1 MKLRTSEICK
11 LYSISRRT
19 LYRWIRLGMVNVVRT
34 PGGHLRFDVDEVK
47 KLFSEKKNQ
56 RVAGQN

>member
-19 LYRWIRLGMVNVVRT
+19 LYRWIKSGMISVVRT
-34 PGGHLRFDVDEVK
+34 PGGHLRFDIDEVER
-47 KLFSEKKNQ
+47 LFSKFGKNQ
-56 RVAGQN
+56 RVAG